1 MIHAYNEIYLS
12 CAQTALGGMLDYLVN
27 DLAYPIDTAWQLF
40 LSSSVCGQFER
51 GDCSVIVGRSGY
63 ELAYM
68 ILEESGTTRPAIAPS
83 QPFDRSV
90 AYWTGWAIAWYQW
103 ETGMSFREITHAIPI
118 QEVQGLYT
126 PYHEMDIRQF
136 VDRMNELYIAATP
149 NTQLKTRRLAA
160 DLSQSELARRAD
172 VPVRT
177 IQQYEQCQKDI
188 NKAQAMTLLQL
199 SRALYCDVE
208 DLLERNGRER
218 IARSGSFLDE
228 TESIVGHVA
237 ENA

>member
-1 MIHAYNEIYLS
+1 
-12 CAQTALGGMLDYLVN
+12 
-27 DLAYPIDTAWQLF
+27 
-40 LSSSVCGQFER
+40 
-51 GDCSVIVGRSGY
+51 
-63 ELAYM
+63 
-68 ILEESGTTRPAIAPS
+68 
-83 QPFDRSV
+83 
-90 AYWTGWAIAWYQW
+90 
-103 ETGMSFREITHAIPI
+103 MSFREITHAIPI

-160 DLSQSELARRAD
+160 DLSQSELAIRAD